1 MLRKDL
7 LIYTQSIH
15 NLFSSVVPNKMD
27 TNFDNK
33 ISFYSNFSTCNIE
46 LSKNELENMLNKE
59 NIKID
64 NIDNKDNIDIK
75 DFLADK
81 LNELGIECSS
91 RNIKL
96 FDLQNNNEVKTKEDL
111 LKNNI
116 KQCKIIIGSV
126 DCNLHHSRHW
136 FFKVASLKKSVS
148 RMM

>member
-1 MLRKDL
+1 MLQNYL

-15 NLFSSVVPNKMD
+15 NLFTSVVPNKMD
-27 TNFDNK
+27 TYFDNK

-46 LSKNELENMLNKE
+46 LSRNELENMLN
-59 NIKID
+59 ID
-64 NIDNKDNIDIK
+64 NINIK

-96 FDLQNNNEVKTKEDL
+96 FDIQNDYEVKTKEDL

-116 KQCKIIIGSV
+116 KQYKIIIV
-126 DCNLHHSRHW
+126 PEDCNLHHSRH
-136 FFKVASLKKSVS
+136 
-148 RMM
+148 

>member
-1 MLRKDL
+1 
-7 LIYTQSIH
+7 LIFVEKRSTYIYTTQSIH

-46 LSKNELENMLNKE
+46 LSKNELENI
-59 NIKID
+59 NI
-64 NIDNKDNIDIK
+64 DNIDIK

-126 DCNLHHSRHW
+126 DCNLHHSRH
-136 FFKVASLKKSVS
+136 
-148 RMM
+148 

>member
-1 MLRKDL
+1 
-7 LIYTQSIH
+7 
-15 NLFSSVVPNKMD
+15 MD

-46 LSKNELENMLNKE
+46 LSKNELENI
-59 NIKID
+59 NI
-64 NIDNKDNIDIK
+64 DNIDIK

-126 DCNLHHSRHW
+126 DCNLHHSRH
-136 FFKVASLKKSVS
+136 
-148 RMM
+148 